1 MEDFVLCLSGVF
13 FSIFVGILFIFFQ
26 VEVPMSWTKQDCG
39 ESLKEVPANQVA
51 VLMVVRISMVVV
63 VMVVGMVIVVM
74 VVGMVMVVM
83 VVVIVVVMVLLA
95 GSCSVLII
103 FIRLLDGSH
112 SCWWSG
118 HGTTMVVLGL
128 VCCGSGSG
136 GGGGSHGGD

>member
-63 VMVVGMVIVVM
+63 VMVVGMV
-74 VVGMVMVVM
+74 MVVM
-83 VVVIVVVMVLLA
+83 VVAIVVVMVLLA

-112 SCWWSG
+112 SCWWSC
-118 HGTTMVVLGL
+118 HGTTMVVLVL
-128 VCCGSGSG
+128 VCCGSGGGSG
-136 GGGGSHGGD
+136 SGAGSHGGD

>member
-1 MEDFVLCLSGVF
+1 MFYVCLGSFFLYLLGFFFV
-13 FSIFVGILFIFFQ
+13 FFQ
-26 VEVPMSWTKQDCG
+26 VEVPKSWTEQDCG

-83 VVVIVVVMVLLA
+83 VVAIVVVMVLLA

-118 HGTTMVVLGL
+118 HGTTMVVLVL
-128 VCCGSGSG
+128 VCCGSG
-136 GGGGSHGGD
+136 GGGGSHGGGSHGGD

>member
-1 MEDFVLCLSGVF
+1 MEDFVLCLSRVF
-13 FSIFVGILFIFFQ
+13 FLYLLGFFFVFFQ
-26 VEVPMSWTKQDCG
+26 VEVPKSWTEQDCG

-63 VMVVGMVIVVM
+63 GMVVVM
-74 VVGMVMVVM
+74 VVGMV
-83 VVVIVVVMVLLA
+83 LLE
-95 GSCSVLII
+95 GSFSVLII

-118 HGTTMVVLGL
+118 HGTTMVVLVL